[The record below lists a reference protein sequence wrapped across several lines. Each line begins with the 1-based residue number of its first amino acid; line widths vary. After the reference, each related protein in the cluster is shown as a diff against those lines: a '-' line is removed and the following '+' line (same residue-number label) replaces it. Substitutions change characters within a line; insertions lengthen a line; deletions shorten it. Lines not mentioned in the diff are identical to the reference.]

1 MSEEKVFRLSLDV
14 IWMRI
19 IPESVINLENNLP
32 IGLQTLVESNRE
44 KQRLLRNFHSLIN
57 YVTSD
62 FVRTIEF

>member
-32 IGLQTLVESNRE
+32 IGLQTLVESNGE
-44 KQRLLRNFHSLIN
+44 KTEVAEELSL
-57 YVTSD
+57 TGLK
-62 FVRTIEF
+62 